1 MIISSFQGVFELLKL
16 SEVCIILQ
24 DATKAEWL
32 EPSANGR
39 NIVGKKNSQHCWES
53 LRSFA
58 LS

>member
-32 EPSANGR
+32 EPSANER
-39 NIVGKKNSQHCWES
+39 NIVGKQLPTLLGVVAFVCT
-53 LRSFA
+53 
-58 LS
+58 